1 LIAMVSPTQILCSD
15 ASPEAAS
22 TYQRTF
28 DVS

>member
-1 LIAMVSPTQILCSD
+1 MVSPTQILCSD